1 MIFPVSHA
9 DTATT
14 STMTT
19 NSSNQLWYP
28 VSDGRMRKICSIF
41 LPPSP
46 NHPHYPPL
54 LCDVTPGFSA
64 FFVALALV
72 YFSFF
77 IGRYFMIW
85 LSISFKSAILALFI
99 YLFTH
104 THIYKRQRRIENW
117 RVFPLSPI
125 PRRVI
130 SRFRLSSLQFIPSIH
145 LKRNTINHDS
155 QWLCRWIFFFCF
167 SNTFLMRYYGGQY
180 FTFSNLS
187 VMMMMATT
195 MTVYCL
201 GVGDGQRWWL
211 MNDSHSVD

>member
-85 LSISFKSAILALFI
+85 LPISFKSAILALFI

-104 THIYKRQRRIENW
+104 THIQTPTPYRKLTS
-117 RVFPLSPI
+117 FPSFANPSTRDFAI
-125 PRRVI
+125 PLIFTSVHTVHTLETQHNQP
-130 SRFRLSSLQFIPSIH
+130 RF
-145 LKRNTINHDS
+145 
-155 QWLCRWIFFFCF
+155 
-167 SNTFLMRYYGGQY
+167 
-180 FTFSNLS
+180 
-187 VMMMMATT
+187 A
-195 MTVYCL
+195 MTVQMDFL
-201 GVGDGQRWWL
+201 L
-211 MNDSHSVD
+211 LFF